1 MGELSLPKYEGT
13 GAVLYSAVF
22 GGYDRVFKASS
33 CDSIDSFILFTDDED
48 LVVEGWEVIYV
59 LATNLSSKALNR
71 MYKLRPHIYIPNASS
86 TIYIDG
92 NVGFEGNA
100 FEPLISYFEKNILDI
115 MTMTH
120 FSRHCIYDETEV
132 LLRSSRVK
140 PLVLLKEIIGYYRVG
155 FRRQCVM
162 GENNLI
168 IRTKYGAQQT
178 GDIWWEKYANGC
190 GRDQLSLPVVI
201 WETNVVHTAYPFNVR
216 ELNSLK
222 YQLHNVNFDRNIV
235 KLVVRYLFLI
245 VPFKIVRKVLSF

>member
-100 FEPLISYFEKNILDI
+100 FEPLISYFEKNILE
-115 MTMTH
+115 
-120 FSRHCIYDETEV
+120 SLRNV
-132 LLRSSRVK
+132 RLKLGRSSM
-140 PLVLLKEIIGYYRVG
+140 EDVG
-155 FRRQCVM
+155 QK
-162 GENNLI
+162 
-168 IRTKYGAQQT
+168 TKCQEC
-178 GDIWWEKYANGC
+178 WK
-190 GRDQLSLPVVI
+190 S
-201 WETNVVHTAYPFNVR
+201 
-216 ELNSLK
+216 
-222 YQLHNVNFDRNIV
+222 
-235 KLVVRYLFLI
+235 
-245 VPFKIVRKVLSF
+245 SF